1 MDMLLYAILNKKIK
15 NSGGSGG
22 TAVYVQNCVINEDG
36 NLIVTLSDGSTINAG
51 QAKGEKGDT
60 GEAGAA
66 GAPGEK
72 GEKGEKGDPGTDGTN
87 GVDGV
92 SPTIEVYSNT
102 STNYQ
107 LKINNADGTS
117 FITPNLI
124 GTGATT
130 TRYYVFDNA
139 MYTNYTSTIYAMS
152 TTGLKSLQEYVESDD
167 KFCNADSNHSMY
179 YNNTTF
185 GWNQTVPTFCTVPMS
200 ISPTQVLLFGYISNS
215 QKIGEYFKFIP
226 SSLVSGST
234 DLEKAQSIQTLLT
247 DGNDSIITIDFE
259 YAYSTNGV
267 TEAVDLSSVP
277 AGEYYV
283 VWSGTSDNSSPK
295 INDITIM

>member
-22 TAVYVQNCVINEDG
+22 TAVYVQNCTINDEG

-51 QAKGEKGDT
+51 QAKGDKGDKGDT
-60 GEAGAA
+60 GETGIQ
-66 GAPGEK
+66 
-72 GEKGEKGDPGTDGTN
+72 GEKGDPGTDGTN
-87 GVDGV
+87 GTDGVDGADGI
-92 SPTIEVYSNT
+92 SPTIEIYSNT
-102 STNYQ
+102 TTNYQ
-107 LKINNADGTS
+107 LKITNADGS
-117 FITPNLI
+117 QIITPNLI

-139 MYTNYTSTIYAMS
+139 MYTNYTSTIYAIS
-152 TTGLKSLQEYVESDD
+152 TAGLKSLQEYVESEDA
-167 KFCNADSNHSMY
+167 FCNADSNHSMY
-179 YNNTTF
+179 YNTTTF
-185 GWNQTVPTFCTVPMS
+185 GWNQTVPTFCTTPMT

-215 QKIGEYFKFIP
+215 QKQNEYFKFIP
-226 SSLVSGST
+226 SGLVSGT
-234 DLEKAQSIQTLLT
+234 TELEKAQSIQTLLT
-247 DGNDSIITIDFE
+247 DGNDSIISIDFE
-259 YAYSTNGV
+259 YVYATNGV

-277 AGEYYV
+277 AGEYYI